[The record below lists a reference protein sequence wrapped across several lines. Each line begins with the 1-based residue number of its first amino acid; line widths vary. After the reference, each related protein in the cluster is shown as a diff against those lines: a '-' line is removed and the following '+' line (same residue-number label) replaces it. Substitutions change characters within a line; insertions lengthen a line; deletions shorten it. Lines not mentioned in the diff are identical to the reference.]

1 MEFFV
6 NDPTLHQCW
15 LAVVLQ
21 LLLYLRSINDTLRTG
36 SVDIAKELYDASGP
50 ERLAPAA
57 LLKWIGA
64 LLVEGKYMA
73 DQLHLMQDSSEL
85 FLNLASATLLDESLP
100 LNASGLPVS
109 ADALRGGLGAALAF
123 DLGRTLTLVMSL
135 DGCKRHAKDTT
146 RKSAVAWSLQLNVPK
161 PDPRAAVGFK
171 FSVAGLIEQLLE
183 IAVEEFKCG
192 LCYCTD
198 HPVETDCD
206 RCVKQS
212 YTSMCD
218 LRCSPATGVPPAL
231 LHVELVR
238 GVGEGGARLL
248 TFVDLDG
255 PILVPF
261 RHADDAVRYHEY
273 IPVAVLAHV
282 GEAEGAGHT
291 LLYTFEER
299 IDSSDGATWRHVW
312 VRIDDLIRGSEPEPV
327 GPSLRAAMVCG
338 IGLGAQANALVYR
351 LSPVE
356 RAAEGAAQVRSD
368 SPPAESDDSS
378 SSAAVLPHSPN
389 AASAPTSAPATPS
402 AAPTAT
408 ASATASPQHESP
420 QEVRSAFPNPRSARD
435 PRPS

>member
-6 NDPTLHQCW
+6 NDPKLHQCW

-73 DQLHLMQDSSEL
+73 DDLTSMQDSSEL
-85 FLNLASATLLDESLP
+85 FLNLASATLRGGSLP
-100 LNASGLPVS
+100 EN

-123 DLGRTLTLVMSL
+123 DLGRRLTIVKSL
-135 DGCKRHAKDTT
+135 DGCKKCHAKEQT
-146 RKSAVAWSLQLNVPK
+146 RKSDVAWSLQLNVPK

-171 FSVAGLIEQLLE
+171 FSVAGLIEQKLE

-192 LCYCTD
+192 DCYCTD
-198 HPVETDCD
+198 HSVETDCD

-351 LSPVE
+351 LSPVDG
-356 RAAEGAAQVRSD
+356 AAEGAAQVRSD